1 MGRFWSK
8 HLLYGETY
16 KSASPMWDRDPTY
29 VPIFEEP
36 LVAKSPMLMGRTQ
49 WRSSLRLTNV
59 PVFVDEDE
67 PDCQPMWDRDPS
79 HVPVCPCCI
88 DGTRSDPLPRSLP
101 PACRQVSSSSTNSPA
116 EAARADVETN
126 SVEAAKP
133 ASPLMPSNIR
143 LRHSVS
149 SIGLRFKKSMQS
161 LRHKASGLQR

>member
-8 HLLYGETY
+8 HLLYGETH
-16 KSASPMWDRDPTY
+16 KSASPMWARDPTY

-36 LVAKSPMLMGRTQ
+36 LVANSPM

-67 PDCQPMWDRDPS
+67 PDSQPMWHRNPS
-79 HVPVCPCCI
+79 HVPVCPCCT
-88 DGTRSDPLPRSLP
+88 DGTRSDPLSRSLP
-101 PACRQVSSSSTNSPA
+101 PACCQVSSSSTNPPV
-116 EAARADVETN
+116 EAARADIETN

-133 ASPLMPSNIR
+133 TSPLMPSNIR
-143 LRHSVS
+143 LRHSVG
-149 SIGLRFKKSMQS
+149 SIGLRFKKSVQG